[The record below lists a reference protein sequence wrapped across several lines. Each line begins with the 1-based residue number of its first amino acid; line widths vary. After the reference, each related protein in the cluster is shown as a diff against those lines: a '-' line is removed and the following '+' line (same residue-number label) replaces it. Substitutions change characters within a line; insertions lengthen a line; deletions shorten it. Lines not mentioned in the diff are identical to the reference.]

1 MNRTLLSKRISSL
14 LAEVSRLSNAL
25 CAMNTMDLQRYPEN
39 YELLSTDA
47 ALRAEQIACRMRHL
61 VYGFTTVQKHEYLTS
76 AANVLGITITAQPGL
91 VEITLPGLLPKKKQ
105 RSAEYLTDPLEQAL
119 GQFVKDHPLSH
130 FESCIICFCHIYAVS
145 GGRGRIRDY
154 DNLEMKQILDVVCAY
169 HHWTPIFVTLLGTGM
184 RIAECV
190 GLTRKDIDFENEL
203 ISVNHNLLYRKI
215 DGKCRFLITTPKTA
229 SSIRFIPMCP
239 EVLAELAGLI
249 AILDTLY
256 DTPSPTIDGYTDFI
270 FRNRY
275 GDLLNPHS
283 LNRAIER
290 IIRDY
295 NAEELKLAEEDQRP
309 PLLLPHFS
317 VHSLRHTFCTR
328 MFEVE
333 SNHKAIQ
340 TIMGHAEI
348 STTLDIY
355 AHITEDTLKNSVQN
369 MSAKIKL
376 FG

>member
-1 MNRTLLSKRISSL
+1 MNRALLSKRISSL

-154 DNLEMKQILDVVCAY
+154 DNLELKQLLDVISTFIMADDSGLLCDAY
-169 HHWTPIFVTLLGTGM
+169 NTTELGEQDCT
-184 RIAECV
+184 C
-190 GLTRKDIDFENEL
+190 
-203 ISVNHNLLYRKI
+203 ISVMDQKSFSEWLSKRQDHMK
-215 DGKCRFLITTPKTA
+215 
-229 SSIRFIPMCP
+229 SI
-239 EVLAELAGLI
+239 
-249 AILDTLY
+249 
-256 DTPSPTIDGYTDFI
+256 SDF
-270 FRNRY
+270 
-275 GDLLNPHS
+275 
-283 LNRAIER
+283 
-290 IIRDY
+290 
-295 NAEELKLAEEDQRP
+295 
-309 PLLLPHFS
+309 
-317 VHSLRHTFCTR
+317 
-328 MFEVE
+328 
-333 SNHKAIQ
+333 
-340 TIMGHAEI
+340 
-348 STTLDIY
+348 
-355 AHITEDTLKNSVQN
+355 
-369 MSAKIKL
+369 
-376 FG
+376 

>member
-1 MNRTLLSKRISSL
+1 
-14 LAEVSRLSNAL
+14 
-25 CAMNTMDLQRYPEN
+25 
-39 YELLSTDA
+39 
-47 ALRAEQIACRMRHL
+47 
-61 VYGFTTVQKHEYLTS
+61 
-76 AANVLGITITAQPGL
+76 
-91 VEITLPGLLPKKKQ
+91 
-105 RSAEYLTDPLEQAL
+105 
-119 GQFVKDHPLSH
+119 
-130 FESCIICFCHIYAVS
+130 
-145 GGRGRIRDY
+145 
-154 DNLEMKQILDVVCAY
+154 
-169 HHWTPIFVTLLGTGM
+169 M

-215 DGKCRFLITTPKTA
+215 DGKCRFLISTPKTE
-229 SSIRFIPMCP
+229 SSIRCIPMCP

-295 NAEELKLAEEDQRP
+295 NAEELKLAEEDQRL

-355 AHITEDTLKNSVQN
+355 AHITEDTLKKSVQH
-369 MSAKIKL
+369 MSEKIKL

>member
-1 MNRTLLSKRISSL
+1 MNRALLSKRISSL

-154 DNLEMKQILDVVCAY
+154 DNLEMKRC
-169 HHWTPIFVTLLGTGM
+169 
-184 RIAECV
+184 
-190 GLTRKDIDFENEL
+190 
-203 ISVNHNLLYRKI
+203 
-215 DGKCRFLITTPKTA
+215 
-229 SSIRFIPMCP
+229 
-239 EVLAELAGLI
+239 
-249 AILDTLY
+249 
-256 DTPSPTIDGYTDFI
+256 
-270 FRNRY
+270 
-275 GDLLNPHS
+275 
-283 LNRAIER
+283 
-290 IIRDY
+290 
-295 NAEELKLAEEDQRP
+295 
-309 PLLLPHFS
+309 
-317 VHSLRHTFCTR
+317 LRLSY
-328 MFEVE
+328 E
-333 SNHKAIQ
+333 
-340 TIMGHAEI
+340 G
-348 STTLDIY
+348 
-355 AHITEDTLKNSVQN
+355 
-369 MSAKIKL
+369 
-376 FG
+376 

>member
-25 CAMNTMDLQRYPEN
+25 CAMSTMDLQRYPEN

-105 RSAEYLTDPLEQAL
+105 RSAEYLTDPLGQAL

-169 HHWTPIFVTLLGTGM
+169 LILNEHLM
-184 RIAECV
+184 RYTASKENGGKTFPDYVGALMADELDHCIQLSKIYRSLKQQEDEMRQAQIAEQDRV
-190 GLTRKDIDFENEL
+190 YQQ
-203 ISVNHNLLYRKI
+203 SVNTEKEKAVGAALQ
-215 DGKCRFLITTPKTA
+215 
-229 SSIRFIPMCP
+229 
-239 EVLAELAGLI
+239 
-249 AILDTLY
+249 
-256 DTPSPTIDGYTDFI
+256 
-270 FRNRY
+270 
-275 GDLLNPHS
+275 
-283 LNRAIER
+283 
-290 IIRDY
+290 IIR
-295 NAEELKLAEEDQRP
+295 
-309 PLLLPHFS
+309 S
-317 VHSLRHTFCTR
+317 
-328 MFEVE
+328 
-333 SNHKAIQ
+333 
-340 TIMGHAEI
+340 GG
-348 STTLDIY
+348 
-355 AHITEDTLKNSVQN
+355 TLKNDTLCYYKDDGSFVETSLILYLMREYHIDVPLRTQGWIKERLASATVQEDFCGSVTYYR
-369 MSAKIKL
+369 AKKSPCSQKFFDCMRDLILAVHNAKKEAA
-376 FG
+376 